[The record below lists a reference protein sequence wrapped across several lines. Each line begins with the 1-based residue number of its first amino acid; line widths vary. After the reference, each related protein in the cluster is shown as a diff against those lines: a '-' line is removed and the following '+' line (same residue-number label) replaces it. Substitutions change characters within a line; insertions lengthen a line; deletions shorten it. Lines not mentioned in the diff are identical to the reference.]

1 MRDLRIVFMGTPEF
15 AMNILNG
22 IIAEGYNVAG
32 VITAP
37 DKPAGRG
44 RKLQESAVKKYA
56 EKAGLRVLQPAN
68 LKSPEFLKQLEE
80 INPNVQVVVAFRM
93 LPKVVWDYP
102 EYGTFNLHAS
112 LLPQYRGAAPI
123 NWAIINGETAT
134 GVTTFYLDDKIDTGE
149 VILQLGVPIKE
160 DDNAGSLHDK
170 LMHTG
175 TRLVLATLDQIKKN
189 MVNPLPQEEFA
200 LLNEAPKL
208 TRENTKVNWNLPKR
222 QIYNFIRGLD
232 PYPGAWSY
240 LEEDGKQSTVKIF
253 GSGLLE
259 EDHTLSNGTLV
270 QENKQLRVAV
280 TNGFLEILEIQLP
293 GKKKMKAK
301 DLLNGYKFAPGA
313 KLL

>member
-15 AMNILNG
+15 AVSILDG

-56 EKAGLRVLQPAN
+56 EKAGLRILQPAN

-93 LPKVVWDYP
+93 LPKAVWDYP

-149 VILQLGVPIKE
+149 VILQLGVPVEE

-175 TRLVLATLDQIKKN
+175 TKLVLATLDQIKED
-189 MVNPLPQEEFA
+189 MVKPLPQEEFA

-208 TRENTKVNWNLPKR
+208 TRENTKVNWDLPKR

-240 LEEDGKQSTVKIF
+240 LEVDGKQSTVKIY
-253 GSGLLE
+253 GSSLLN
-259 EDHTLSNGTLV
+259 EDHTLPNGTLV
-270 QENKQLRVAV
+270 QENKQLKVAV

>member
-1 MRDLRIVFMGTPEF
+1 
-15 AMNILNG
+15 
-22 IIAEGYNVAG
+22 
-32 VITAP
+32 
-37 DKPAGRG
+37 
-44 RKLQESAVKKYA
+44 
-56 EKAGLRVLQPAN
+56 
-68 LKSPEFLKQLEE
+68 
-80 INPNVQVVVAFRM
+80 M
-93 LPKVVWDYP
+93 LPKAVWDYP

-149 VILQLGVPIKE
+149 VILQLGVPVEE

-175 TRLVLATLDQIKKN
+175 TKLVLATLDQIKEN
-189 MVNPLPQEEFA
+189 MVKPLPQEEFA

-208 TRENTKVNWNLPKR
+208 TRENTKVNWDLPKR

-240 LEEDGKQSTVKIF
+240 LEEDGKQSTVKIY
-253 GSGLLE
+253 GSSLLD
-259 EDHTLSNGTLV
+259 EDHTLPNGTLV
-270 QENKQLRVAV
+270 QENKQLKVAV

>member
-1 MRDLRIVFMGTPEF
+1 MRELRIVFMGTPEF
-15 AMNILNG
+15 AVNILDG

-56 EKAGLRVLQPAN
+56 EKAGLRILQPAN

-93 LPKVVWDYP
+93 LPKAVWNYP

-149 VILQLGVPIKE
+149 VILQLGVPIEE

-175 TRLVLATLDQIKKN
+175 TKLVLATLDQIKLDTVK
-189 MVNPLPQEEFA
+189 PLPQEEFA

-208 TRENTKVNWNLPKR
+208 TRENTKVNWELPKR

-232 PYPGAWSY
+232 PYPGAWSS
-240 LEEDGKQSTVKIF
+240 LEENGKQSTVKIY
-253 GSGLLE
+253 GSSLLE
-259 EDHTLSNGTLV
+259 DDHNLPTGTLV
-270 QENKQLRVAV
+270 QENKQLKVAV

-293 GKKKMKAK
+293 GKKKMKTR